1 MADTGTGKFV
11 LKLSKS
17 LWSKSETSS
26 VDNINGN
33 KNINKNKNFI
43 VAEGRLSS
51 IDQDDTNDNDDGDSV
66 IVSPKVRPFDLTM
79 SKSTKK
85 VLPLDHFL
93 ANGKVL
99 QYLDHLYSK
108 VQSDQTKLL
117 STDIT
122 KDICDLDTAVG
133 VDMLNYEEI
142 YIHMKSLRI
151 EHIQRMARPLLN
163 KAMQNP
169 RNLNTFNSPVDVV
182 GLGIPEYNIK
192 IKKPMDLGTVRS
204 KLQRGFYQNISD
216 CFSDISLVFKNA
228 ISFNGA
234 STVIS
239 QSAKAIKDE
248 FEAEVK
254 HLENK
259 CMKEMERRSNH
270 SCTLCSGSSC
280 PLCGEKCL
288 KFEPPT
294 LICYGTCCQ
303 RIKKNSVYY
312 VSEDGLVIYCQK
324 CFSNLPAVINK
335 DMTSNDTVLKKDM
348 LKRRSD
354 EEVAEPWVHC
364 DTCHHWMHQ
373 ICALYTDCLP
383 SDALDNG
390 EQAKFECPMC
400 RLEAISEKEG
410 TAANNIKL
418 ELSSKKNVK
427 GKNVKLLTPKASEM
441 SMKAVSDNTTSD
453 SEDQDDSDNSDKVS
467 DIVKTEPT
475 SIAAVI
481 SPVKLRDSKKI
492 NLRDHDAEYMA
503 ESENED
509 KKSRKRD
516 RADSSDTSSE
526 CLDHESVLSASTKSK
541 NSQWKAKDLP
551 RTKLS
556 DFLEGMVI
564 DRLKATGFGDIT
576 STITIRMVS
585 NTEKHFEVPDVIH
598 KNLQTE
604 ENNKV
609 PQYMNYQ
616 QKCILLFQ
624 NIDGVDVCLFCLYVQ
639 EFDENCPAP
648 NKSLVYIA
656 YLDSVD
662 YFRPL
667 EARTTVY
674 HEIIIAYLKWAQAR
688 GFKQGHI
695 WSCPPQR
702 GDNFIFWCHP
712 SHQRIPSRD
721 RLNNWYSSILRRAS
735 TLGVVSDID
744 NLFEKYFSKYHK
756 KEEAKPKNSFTIASS
771 DAWEKVNENLL
782 RPSPLILPRT
792 YSIGSCFGDDDLE
805 APICPPLFEGDYW
818 VNESLN
824 AYKSLS
830 KNKNFGDSIEK
841 TTNQRRCREILRSI
855 MNKQIAYPFLR
866 PVDHVALEIPDYPN
880 VIKNPMDLGTI
891 RENLRS
897 NQYNTVLEFA
907 KDVRLT
913 FQNAIT
919 YNPAQHPINQNSLK
933 LLAEFESH
941 MADVVA
947 EFGTIIESKDAID
960 NILSVYPL
968 TDRLNSVTPKAS
980 NDGNDMDVEGEGDGD
995 GEGRKRSASFV
1006 LGSPVSSIVI
1016 DRNCWSHDSRLVQ
1029 VNKISPR
1036 GSGQSIASFGTL
1048 LEGQDEDRD
1057 SSDGEIMECR
1067 RMESLAEADI
1077 DINSWRP
1084 YNNGLK
1090 NSLTLNMSNLDYQ
1103 VTPFEKPDLGLKGA
1117 NNLMAEL
1124 SKGVHHL
1131 KDDLFVFKFAPTASL
1146 NTRKKANTG
1155 KDKKEI
1161 KRTNP
1166 IGTEEIS
1173 DHCMKLLR
1181 KVDPDLSDPDAT
1193 FCTPFVDTRQTFLEM
1208 SQFLHLQ
1215 FDSLRRAKHSSL
1227 MLLYHLHNPYS
1238 QHLRPN
1244 CSICKNKLVEMRWH
1258 CDQCPGYDI
1267 CTSCNNDSANHHCH
1281 SLAPFRVS
1289 FQ

>member
-1 MADTGTGKFV
+1 MAESGTKFV

-17 LWSKSETSS
+17 LFSKAETASTNN
-26 VDNINGN
+26 VNG
-33 KNINKNKNFI
+33 NKNKNFI
-43 VAEGRLSS
+43 VTEGRLSS
-51 IDQDDTNDNDDGDSV
+51 IDQDDSNENDDGDSV
-66 IVSPKVRPFDLTM
+66 IIIPKVRPFDLTPQ
-79 SKSTKK
+79 KTKK
-85 VLPLDHFL
+85 VLNLDYFL

-122 KDICDLDTAVG
+122 KDICDFDTAVG

-163 KAMQNP
+163 KAMLNP
-169 RNLNTFNSPVDVV
+169 RNLNNFNSPVDVV
-182 GLGIPEYNIK
+182 GLRLQDYYTK

-204 KLQRGFYQNISD
+204 KLQRGSYQNISD
-216 CFSDISLVFKNA
+216 CISDINLVFKNA
-228 ISFNGA
+228 ISFNA
-234 STVIS
+234 ANTLIS
-239 QSAKAIKDE
+239 QNAKAIKEE
-248 FEAEVK
+248 FEGEVK
-254 HLENK
+254 HLESK
-259 CMKEMERRSNH
+259 CMKEMERRASH
-270 SCTLCSGSSC
+270 TCSLCSGFSC

-312 VSEDGLVIYCQK
+312 VSNDGLVIYCQK
-324 CFSNLPAVINK
+324 CFSNLPQTSNK
-335 DMTSNDTVLKKDM
+335 DITSPEIKKSDL

-373 ICALYTDCLP
+373 ICALYTDCLATSP
-383 SDALDNG
+383 SESG
-390 EQAKFECPMC
+390 EAQKFECPMC

-410 TAANNIKL
+410 TAASNVQL
-418 ELSSKKNVK
+418 ELGNKKNAR
-427 GKNVKLLTPKASEM
+427 GKNIRAFPSKESEL
-441 SMKAVSDNTTSD
+441 SIKGVSDNTTSD
-453 SEDQDDSDNSDKVS
+453 SEDQDDNDISEKIS
-467 DIVKTEPT
+467 DIVKTDIGP
-475 SIAAVI
+475 IAAVI
-481 SPVKLRDSKKI
+481 SPVHARASKKI
-492 NLRDHDAEYMA
+492 SIRDQDSEYMA

-509 KKSRKRD
+509 DKKGRKRD
-516 RADSSDTSSE
+516 RSDSSDTSSE
-526 CLDHESVLSASTKSK
+526 CLDYDSVVSSSTKSK
-541 NSQWKAKDLP
+541 MSQWKAKDLP

-564 DRLKATGFGDIT
+564 DRLKATGFGDIA
-576 STITIRMVS
+576 STVTIRMVS
-585 NTEKHFEVPDVIH
+585 NTEKHFEVPDVIF
-598 KNLQTE
+598 KNMQTE
-604 ENNKV
+604 DNTKV

-674 HEIIIAYLKWAQAR
+674 HEILVAYLKWAQAR

-712 SHQRIPSRD
+712 SHQRIPSRE

-735 TLGVVSDID
+735 TLGIMSDIS
-744 NLFEKYFSKYHK
+744 NLYEVYFSKYHK
-756 KEEAKPKNSFTIASS
+756 KDEIKPKNSFTAISG
-771 DAWEKVNENLL
+771 DNWDKNGENVL

-792 YSIGSCFGDDDLE
+792 YSMGSYYGDDDMD
-805 APICPPLFEGDYW
+805 APICPPLFEGDFW
-818 VNESLN
+818 VNESLS

-830 KNKNFGDSIEK
+830 KNKNFGDSVEK
-841 TTNQRRCREILRSI
+841 TTNQRKCREILRTI
-855 MNKQIAYPFLR
+855 MNKQIAIPFLK
-866 PVDHVALEIPDYPN
+866 PVDYVVLEIPDYPN

-891 RENLRS
+891 RDNLRS
-897 NQYNTVLEFA
+897 NQYNTVLDFA

-913 FQNAIT
+913 FQNAIK
-919 YNPAQHPINQNSLK
+919 YNPSQHPIHQNSLK
-933 LLAEFESH
+933 LLAEFESN
-941 MADVVA
+941 MEDVVA
-947 EFGTIIESKDAID
+947 EVGSMDDTKGCID
-960 NILSVYPL
+960 NILSIFPL
-968 TDRLNSVTPKAS
+968 SDRMNSVTPKSSTEA
-980 NDGNDMDVEGEGDGD
+980 DGGTEGSDVFE
-995 GEGRKRSASFV
+995 RKRSSSFV
-1006 LGSPVSSIVI
+1006 LGSPVSSVVI
-1016 DRNCWSHDSRLVQ
+1016 DRTCWSQDSRSVK

-1036 GSGQSIASFGTL
+1036 GSGHSIASFATG
-1048 LEGQDEDRD
+1048 ENNEED
-1057 SSDGEIMECR
+1057 SSDGEIMESG
-1067 RMESLAEADI
+1067 RMESLAEVDVN
-1077 DINSWRP
+1077 INSWRP
-1084 YNNGLK
+1084 YNGLK
-1090 NSLTLNMSNLDYQ
+1090 NSLTIDMSNLNHQ
-1103 VTPFEKPDLGLKGA
+1103 VEPFEKPDIGLKGA
-1117 NNLMAEL
+1117 LNLMAEL
-1124 SKGVHHL
+1124 SKAVHRL
-1131 KDDLFVFKFAPTASL
+1131 KEDLFVFKFAPTKP
-1146 NTRKKANTG
+1146 RKKLNNS
-1155 KDKKEI
+1155 KDKKDT
-1161 KRTNP
+1161 KKTPNLL
-1166 IGTEEIS
+1166 GTEDIS
-1173 DHCMKLLR
+1173 DHCLKLLK
-1181 KVDPDLSDPDAT
+1181 KVNPDLSDPDAI

-1208 SQFLHLQ
+1208 CQFQHLQ

-1227 MLLYHLHNPYS
+1227 MLLYHLHNPHAQY
-1238 QHLRPN
+1238 LRPK
-1244 CSICKNKLVEMRWH
+1244 CSICNKNLIEMRWH

-1267 CTSCNNDSANHHCH
+1267 CSGCNNDPVNKHLHG
-1281 SLAPFRVS
+1281 LAPFRVS

>member
-1 MADTGTGKFV
+1 MAETRKLVLTISKKF
-11 LKLSKS
+11 LKEAPST
-17 LWSKSETSS
+17 E
-26 VDNINGN
+26 NGN
-33 KNINKNKNFI
+33 KNVNNKNKFI
-43 VAEGRLSS
+43 VKEGRLSS
-51 IDQDDTNDNDDGDSV
+51 IDQDDINDNDDGDSV
-66 IVSPKVRPFDLTM
+66 IVNSSPKVRPFDLTPL
-79 SKSTKK
+79 KAKK
-85 VLPLDHFL
+85 IIPLDNFL

-99 QYLDHLYSK
+99 NYLDHLYSK

-122 KDICDLDTAVG
+122 KDICDVDTAVG

-163 KAMQNP
+163 KALLNP
-169 RNLNTFNSPVDVV
+169 RNANTFNSPVDVV
-182 GLGIPEYNIK
+182 ALGIPEYSTK

-234 STVIS
+234 STIIS
-239 QSAKAIKDE
+239 QSAKAIKEE
-248 FEAEVK
+248 FEGEVK
-254 HLENK
+254 YLENK
-259 CMKEMERRSNH
+259 CMKEMERRATH
-270 SCTLCSGSSC
+270 SCTLCSGASC

-324 CFSNLPAVINK
+324 CFSNLPPVINK
-335 DMTSNDTVLKKDM
+335 DMSSNETVLKKDM

-383 SDALDNG
+383 SDSLEGDI
-390 EQAKFECPMC
+390 QAKFECPMC

-410 TAANNIKL
+410 TAANNVKL
-418 ELSSKKNVK
+418 EFDNKKSSKGKSVNLLSSK
-427 GKNVKLLTPKASEM
+427 ASET
-441 SMKAVSDNTTSD
+441 STKAVSDNTTSD

-481 SPVKLRDSKKI
+481 SPVHSRDSKKI
-492 NLRDHDAEYMA
+492 RIRDNDRDYLA
-503 ESENED
+503 ESENDED
-509 KKSRKRD
+509 KKSKKRD
-516 RADSSDTSSE
+516 RTDSSDTSSE
-526 CLDHESVLSASTKSK
+526 CLDHESVLSNSTKSK

-585 NTEKHFEVPDVIH
+585 NTGKHFEVPDVIH

-604 ENNKV
+604 DSNKV

-639 EFDENCPAP
+639 EFDENCPPP

-735 TLGVVSDID
+735 TLGVVSEIS
-744 NLFEKYFSKYHK
+744 NLFEEYFARYHK
-756 KEEAKPKNSFTIASS
+756 KEELKVKTSFSTASS
-771 DAWEKVNENLL
+771 DCWEKLTETFN
-782 RPSPLILPRT
+782 RPSPLVLPRT
-792 YSIGSCFGDDDLE
+792 YSIGSAIGDDDLE
-805 APICPPLFEGDYW
+805 APICPPLFEGDFW
-818 VNESLN
+818 VNESHN

-830 KNKNFGDSIEK
+830 KNKNAGESIEK
-841 TTNQRRCREILRSI
+841 TTNQRRCREILRTI
-855 MNKQIAYPFLR
+855 MNRQIAFPFLK
-866 PVDHVALEIPDYPN
+866 PVDHVVLEIPDYPN
-880 VIKNPMDLGTI
+880 VIKNPMDLGTYI
-891 RENLRS
+891 YS
-897 NQYNTVLEFA
+897 NHYNYP
-907 KDVRLT
+907 
-913 FQNAIT
+913 NT
-919 YNPAQHPINQNSLK
+919 Y
-933 LLAEFESH
+933 
-941 MADVVA
+941 
-947 EFGTIIESKDAID
+947 
-960 NILSVYPL
+960 
-968 TDRLNSVTPKAS
+968 S
-980 NDGNDMDVEGEGDGD
+980 N
-995 GEGRKRSASFV
+995 
-1006 LGSPVSSIVI
+1006 
-1016 DRNCWSHDSRLVQ
+1016 
-1029 VNKISPR
+1029 
-1036 GSGQSIASFGTL
+1036 
-1048 LEGQDEDRD
+1048 
-1057 SSDGEIMECR
+1057 
-1067 RMESLAEADI
+1067 
-1077 DINSWRP
+1077 
-1084 YNNGLK
+1084 
-1090 NSLTLNMSNLDYQ
+1090 
-1103 VTPFEKPDLGLKGA
+1103 
-1117 NNLMAEL
+1117 
-1124 SKGVHHL
+1124 
-1131 KDDLFVFKFAPTASL
+1131 
-1146 NTRKKANTG
+1146 
-1155 KDKKEI
+1155 
-1161 KRTNP
+1161 
-1166 IGTEEIS
+1166 
-1173 DHCMKLLR
+1173 
-1181 KVDPDLSDPDAT
+1181 
-1193 FCTPFVDTRQTFLEM
+1193 
-1208 SQFLHLQ
+1208 
-1215 FDSLRRAKHSSL
+1215 
-1227 MLLYHLHNPYS
+1227 
-1238 QHLRPN
+1238 
-1244 CSICKNKLVEMRWH
+1244 
-1258 CDQCPGYDI
+1258 
-1267 CTSCNNDSANHHCH
+1267 
-1281 SLAPFRVS
+1281 
-1289 FQ
+1289 